1 MSTGPISE
9 LIVPY
14 DPGLLT
20 EKVAR
25 RRRLVRTRL
34 VSLVITAAVL
44 LLIYL
49 WRRDDMQDAVF
60 VGLFALVLGVSVT
73 LLGVSVALYLM
84 AKREIRSVGR
94 GTAIRIG
101 PPGIQVAGL
110 GASWPEVA
118 VIDTIKGGLGRK
130 PRLRLT
136 TVDGRRAD
144 VPLDQVTV
152 FPATLDST
160 VRAFSAG
167 RHGIDL
173 SALES

>member
-1 MSTGPISE
+1 
-9 LIVPY
+9 
-14 DPGLLT
+14 
-20 EKVAR
+20 
-25 RRRLVRTRL
+25 
-34 VSLVITAAVL
+34 
-44 LLIYL
+44 
-49 WRRDDMQDAVF
+49 
-60 VGLFALVLGVSVT
+60 VLGISLT

-84 AKREIRSVGR
+84 AKREIGSVGS

-110 GASWPEVA
+110 SASWPEVA
-118 VIDTIKGGLGRK
+118 VIDTIKGGVGRK

-136 TVDGRRAD
+136 TADGRRAD

-167 RHGIDL
+167 RHGVDL